1 MKIKVYEMS
10 MRDWKA
16 HGLSDRNRKFL
27 AIRKSAGTNK
37 NELKTITWDK
47 GSLKMIFEITPTYK
61 GKKDPYTKKVQ
72 SSFLNYDK
80 KGSQYKGSHYD
91 AIIEMANLGP
101 ELEDWEELSPQEK
114 SRRVLKI
121 FNTWEDIKFYCSC
134 PAFLTQGSW
143 KRLGDDLDSAVYP
156 FPPYEDKG
164 WWELGNVPN
173 KNGHELGVDNAHD
186 NHGFYLCK
194 HLAGLLEQVK
204 FLAKEVQTYLDSVL
218 TGEKTVKKAK
228 DDEEKPEVLTK
239 EPKAKDKKKVEIPEP
254 TPEKDKKV
262 IVKKNKKP
270 EPEEE
275 PEEEPKKKDK
285 KKVEI
290 PEPKPEKD
298 KKVIVKK
305 NKKDETDKI

>member
-1 MKIKVYEMS
+1 MKIRQYEMS

-16 HGLSDRNRKFL
+16 HGLSDRNRRFL
-27 AIRKSAGTNK
+27 SIRKSAGTNK
-37 NELKTITWDK
+37 NELKTISWDK
-47 GSLKMIFEITPTYK
+47 GNLKMYFEITPTYK

-101 ELEDWEELSPQEK
+101 ELEDWEELTPQEK
-114 SRRVLKI
+114 SRKVLKI

-143 KRLGDDLDSAVYP
+143 KRLGDDLDSSVYP
-156 FPPYEDKG
+156 FPPFQDKG

-173 KNGHELGVDNAHD
+173 VNGHELGVDNAHD

-218 TGEKTVKKAK
+218 TGEKIVKKSK
-228 DDEEKPEVLTK
+228 DDEEPKPEVLPK
-239 EPKAKDKKKVEIPEP
+239 EPKVKDKKKVEIPEP
-254 TPEKDKKV
+254 KEEPRV
-262 IVKKNKKP
+262 IVKKNVKQAK
-270 EPEEE
+270 EIE

-305 NKKDETDKI
+305 NKKDDTDKI